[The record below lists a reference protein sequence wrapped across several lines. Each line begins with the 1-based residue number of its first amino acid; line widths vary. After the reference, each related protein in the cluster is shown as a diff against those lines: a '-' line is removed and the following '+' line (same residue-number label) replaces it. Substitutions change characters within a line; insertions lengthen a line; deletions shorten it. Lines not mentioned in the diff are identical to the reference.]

1 MSISHKNSCRK
12 EAWLLQIKSEIQWRA
27 APLSPSFCVT
37 AELMCQYGTMKVLMD
52 RHPDTRVQRCYCM
65 VRVCVRARVSDRRLR
80 DDCLAAA
87 RSFNPALSLPPSP
100 ALNWVTGDDG
110 PSEGNFN
117 YHDSIRTD
125 GEIDSSLKRC
135 HLQAE
140 SHLQAQRW
148 VQTGSR
154 ITVWSEDLVR

>member
-1 MSISHKNSCRK
+1 MTSPDKEWNSVKSSSSVPQFLCHRWAHVPIWDYEGADGQALRHKST
-12 EAWLLQIKSEIQWRA
+12 EVLLHGA
-27 APLSPSFCVT
+27 C
-37 AELMCQYGTMKVLMD
+37 
-52 RHPDTRVQRCYCM
+52 
-65 VRVCVRARVSDRRLR
+65 VCVCVSDRRLR

-117 YHDSIRTD
+117 YHDSIGTD

-140 SHLQAQRW
+140 SHLQVQRW